1 MAPAYI
7 QDCRKFHLFA
17 AAGRAAWR
25 GVVWSVGRTHDCAI
39 PFMRLRRSVGRRRSL
54 ERRHRRRRRRAD
66 TWKPERAG
74 VEPETIAPPQI
85 AVRLKTA
92 GEIAEHHKR
101 LQDS

>member
-1 MAPAYI
+1 
-7 QDCRKFHLFA
+7 
-17 AAGRAAWR
+17 
-25 GVVWSVGRTHDCAI
+25 
-39 PFMRLRRSVGRRRSL
+39 MRLRQSVGRRRSL
-54 ERRHRRRRRRAD
+54 ERRRRRRRRAD

-85 AVRLKTA
+85 AVRLTTA